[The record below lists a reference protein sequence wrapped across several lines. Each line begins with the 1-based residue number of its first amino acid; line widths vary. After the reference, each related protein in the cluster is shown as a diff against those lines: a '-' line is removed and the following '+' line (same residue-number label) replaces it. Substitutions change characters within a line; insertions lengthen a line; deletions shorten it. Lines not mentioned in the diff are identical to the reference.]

1 MFGTNEIIGKKYFK
15 DAPKDSLF
23 VTSMFF
29 TLQGEGPYAGTPA
42 LFIRLAKCNLDCSF
56 CFVPSTKITMAD
68 GKSKRIDQVKVGDM
82 VMSWDKDKMVPKKVT
97 RTYRSI
103 ADKIVKVTSSGEP
116 VWCTP
121 EHPFL
126 TSNRSWVNAEDLV
139 AGDKIVHWSLSD
151 RRKVFNPAF
160 DLANRAPMSQD
171 EKDKAATRLSAL
183 WEDPEFREKNIE
195 RLTGAGNPMK
205 DPATALKSWVNRET
219 QLKSGLEIKV
229 EKICEGLPITFVG
242 AGDLVIQHKVPDFV
256 VNGQKKV
263 IEVWADDSLWVK
275 KSPRGKEW
283 MEKRKALFA
292 KEGYDTLFLP
302 LVQSEL
308 KMSEHSKIREKVAE
322 FIHNGKV
329 VKSVEFVNETDG
341 RGWARLFGSK
351 TAERTVYNFEVEDT
365 HTYIANGC
373 VVHNCDTFFDD
384 GDWMTFIQIETKIH
398 NTICGY
404 FNNEKGIAAP
414 DWALNKTRIGK
425 LYPNIVLVMTGGE
438 PLLQENISAFMQYQQ
453 KMYFKAVQV
462 ESNGIPDTVVPDG
475 VTLVCSPKC
484 MEKDGKAVK
493 YYAPSKTILDR
504 ADCLKFVMSADTE
517 SPYNNV
523 PQWAHD
529 WKVKTGKDIYCS
541 PMNIY
546 NSFPQKIKL
555 LRAEKGEITMAERS
569 TVDEIIS
576 WWEPGLL
583 DMEKNEANHKY
594 VGQYCMQHGF
604 KMQMQI
610 HLFASLA

>member
-15 DAPKDSLF
+15 DAPKNSLF

-29 TLQGEGPYAGTPA
+29 TLQGEGPYAGQPA

-56 CFVPSTKITMAD
+56 C
-68 GKSKRIDQVKVGDM
+68 
-82 VMSWDKDKMVPKKVT
+82 
-97 RTYRSI
+97 
-103 ADKIVKVTSSGEP
+103 
-116 VWCTP
+116 
-121 EHPFL
+121 
-126 TSNRSWVNAEDLV
+126 
-139 AGDKIVHWSLSD
+139 
-151 RRKVFNPAF
+151 
-160 DLANRAPMSQD
+160 
-171 EKDKAATRLSAL
+171 
-183 WEDPEFREKNIE
+183 
-195 RLTGAGNPMK
+195 
-205 DPATALKSWVNRET
+205 
-219 QLKSGLEIKV
+219 
-229 EKICEGLPITFVG
+229 
-242 AGDLVIQHKVPDFV
+242 
-256 VNGQKKV
+256 
-263 IEVWADDSLWVK
+263 
-275 KSPRGKEW
+275 
-283 MEKRKALFA
+283 
-292 KEGYDTLFLP
+292 
-302 LVQSEL
+302 
-308 KMSEHSKIREKVAE
+308 
-322 FIHNGKV
+322 
-329 VKSVEFVNETDG
+329 
-341 RGWARLFGSK
+341 
-351 TAERTVYNFEVEDT
+351 
-365 HTYIANGC
+365 
-373 VVHNCDTFFDD
+373 DTFFDD
-384 GDWMTFIQIETKIH
+384 GDWMTFEQIETKIH

-462 ESNGIPDTVVPDG
+462 ESNGIPDTVVPEG

>member
-15 DAPKDSLF
+15 DAPKNSLF

-29 TLQGEGPYAGTPA
+29 TLQGEGPYAGQPA

-56 CFVPSTKITMAD
+56 C
-68 GKSKRIDQVKVGDM
+68 
-82 VMSWDKDKMVPKKVT
+82 
-97 RTYRSI
+97 
-103 ADKIVKVTSSGEP
+103 
-116 VWCTP
+116 
-121 EHPFL
+121 
-126 TSNRSWVNAEDLV
+126 
-139 AGDKIVHWSLSD
+139 
-151 RRKVFNPAF
+151 
-160 DLANRAPMSQD
+160 
-171 EKDKAATRLSAL
+171 
-183 WEDPEFREKNIE
+183 
-195 RLTGAGNPMK
+195 
-205 DPATALKSWVNRET
+205 
-219 QLKSGLEIKV
+219 
-229 EKICEGLPITFVG
+229 
-242 AGDLVIQHKVPDFV
+242 
-256 VNGQKKV
+256 
-263 IEVWADDSLWVK
+263 
-275 KSPRGKEW
+275 
-283 MEKRKALFA
+283 
-292 KEGYDTLFLP
+292 
-302 LVQSEL
+302 
-308 KMSEHSKIREKVAE
+308 
-322 FIHNGKV
+322 
-329 VKSVEFVNETDG
+329 
-341 RGWARLFGSK
+341 
-351 TAERTVYNFEVEDT
+351 
-365 HTYIANGC
+365 
-373 VVHNCDTFFDD
+373 DTFFDD
-384 GDWMTFIQIETKIH
+384 GNWMTFEQIETKIH

-462 ESNGIPDTVVPDG
+462 ESNGIPDTVVPEG

-569 TVDEIIS
+569 TVDEVIS